1 MADNVSFTSIHDFYH
16 YYTNS
21 KIYIQFGERKN
32 HGYDYSFDRFFLK
45 RKREK
50 LDGRTW
56 INEFGKLVVR
66 FRSKLEGRRES
77 CQFESNP
84 DLAHQPFHRRILAC
98 NVTCS
103 LRGQLF
109 RNWTG
114 ERGQTSFQTND
125 PATLSVIYI
134 FRLDPTP
141 LDRPTIFIH
150 FFHFVNT
157 PRNFDIWRMKLIN
170 IPGHVLYIYSLP

>member
-16 YYTNS
+16 YYTNFR
-21 KIYIQFGERKN
+21 IYIQFGERKN

-141 LDRPTIFIH
+141 LDRPTIFID

>member
-1 MADNVSFTSIHDFYH
+1 MYRLHQYTIFIIIIQILEFIYNLENGKITGMIIPSI
-16 YYTNS
+16 
-21 KIYIQFGERKN
+21 
-32 HGYDYSFDRFFLK
+32 FLK

>member
-16 YYTNS
+16 YYINFR
-21 KIYIQFGERKN
+21 IYIQFGERKN